1 MDLIGLIV
9 IVSFLILLLYA
20 AISDWKK
27 GQITNWIW
35 ALNFF
40 GIPLT
45 FFRMVVVGLLVFYI
59 LQIFIV
65 FVLVLGCFHF
75 GLLGGADGKA
85 ILTFSAFYPWLVLD
99 LVSLFIAPFLVLIGG
114 LIMIGVQSIF
124 LAVMNI
130 RTWNLFSLSSR
141 LNNTP
146 KRKRYW
152 FTRRLKSYTA
162 EEESPHWKLVHVP
175 LVTYFLFV
183 YLLIL
188 FITCIP
194 CILVILP

>member
-27 GQITNWIW
+27 GQIANWIW
-35 ALNFF
+35 TLNFF

-45 FFRMVVVGLLVFYI
+45 IYRMLGAGLLVFYL

-65 FVLVLGCFHF
+65 FVFVLGCFHF

-85 ILTFSAFYPWLVLD
+85 ILTFSSFYPWLVLD
-99 LVSLFIAPFLVLIGG
+99 LVSLFVTPFLILLGG
-114 LIMIGVQSIF
+114 LIITGIQSVF

-130 RTWNLFSLSSR
+130 RTWNQFSASFR

-152 FTRRLKSYTA
+152 FTRRLKSYA
-162 EEESPHWKLVHVP
+162 VEEESPRWEPVHVP
-175 LVTYFLFV
+175 LITYFLFV

-188 FITCIP
+188 SLTY
-194 CILVILP
+194 ILIIFVVLS